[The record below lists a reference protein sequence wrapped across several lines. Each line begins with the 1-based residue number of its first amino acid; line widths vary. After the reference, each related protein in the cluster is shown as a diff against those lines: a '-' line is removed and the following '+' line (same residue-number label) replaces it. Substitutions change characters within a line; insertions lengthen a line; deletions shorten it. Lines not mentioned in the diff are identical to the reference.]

1 MKNHAIVSAC
11 AVLLALVAAAPAS
24 AAIVEIGASKD
35 NTLYQS
41 AQGDVSNG
49 VGEHLFTGLTLFN
62 EIRRTV
68 IAFDVASVVPRGSII
83 VSATL
88 KLRMSKTIAA
98 PQLTSLHRTSADW
111 GEGASDAQNEEGI
124 GDPAEPGDATWLH
137 TFFATDFWS
146 TTGGDFNP
154 VPSADTLVAGIGFYE
169 WSSNGMVADVQAWV
183 DDSSENFGWVIIGNE
198 ITIPS
203 AKRFDSRENANES
216 YRPLL
221 TIEYSESVPASS
233 GLGLVL
239 LTIALLAAGTF
250 LAPRYRAAPTD

>member
-1 MKNHAIVSAC
+1 MKKHTIAWAC

-24 AAIVEIGASKD
+24 AEIVEIGASKD
-35 NTLYQS
+35 NTLYES
-41 AQGDVSNG
+41 AEGDASNG
-49 VGEHLFTGLTLFN
+49 VGVHTFTGITAFN
-62 EIRRTV
+62 EIRRTL
-68 IAFDVASVVPRGSII
+68 IAFDVASVVPRGSIL

-88 KLRMSKTIAA
+88 KLRMSKTVVG
-98 PQLTSLHRTSADW
+98 PQPTSLHRAFADW

-124 GDPAEPGDATWLH
+124 GDPAEPGDATWVH

-169 WSSNGMVADVQAWV
+169 WSSNGMLADVQAWV
-183 DDSSENFGWVIIGNE
+183 DDSSENFGWVILGNE
-198 ITIPS
+198 STGFT